1 MDLKTA
7 LFISQEIT
15 PYLPETVQ
23 SILGRD
29 VPQSLQDNGV
39 EVRTFMP
46 KYSVINERRNQLHE
60 VIRLSGLNIVIDDT
74 DHPLIIKVA
83 TMQHSRMQVYFIDN
97 DDYFMGQKKGILETD
112 AYPEDNDER
121 TMFFTRGVIETVRK
135 LRWVPSMVHCSGWIT
150 ALTPLYIRRRYADD
164 PVLAQSKIVYSLFGF
179 DVPRQ
184 FDSRMLEKLAGQG
197 HLYATD
203 VDSAE
208 IVKTTARLAQKGY
221 GPEIF
226 TPKNMNFADIDQV
239 APDQKFDFV
248 LADLGVS
255 SMQIDNPERG
265 FSFKTDAPLDL
276 RLNQAS
282 GKTAAERLLEL
293 TERELIDILVINS
306 DEPYAEK
313 IAKQMMIKLWR
324 GEYIQTTKQLYATIE
339 KALEFLPKREQKEAV
354 KKSCQR
360 VFQALRIDVNCEF
373 EVLESFLEK
382 LPYCMN
388 EGGRVA
394 ILTFHSGEDR
404 MVKKAFKQFKN
415 LGIFS
420 QISDEVIRPA
430 PEECFKNPRAHSTK
444 LRWAIRSDI

>member
-1 MDLKTA
+1 MDEFIKTPNQDGQSPVEHKRRVRYQGTHPRRYEEKYKELNPEKYQA
-7 LFISQEIT
+7 DVEKIIQQGKT
-15 PYLPETVQ
+15 PAGMHIPIMV
-23 SILGRD
+23 
-29 VPQSLQDNGV
+29 
-39 EVRTFMP
+39 
-46 KYSVINERRNQLHE
+46 NE
-60 VIRLSGLNIVIDDT
+60 
-74 DHPLIIKVA
+74 
-83 TMQHSRMQVYFIDN
+83 
-97 DDYFMGQKKGILETD
+97 ILE
-112 AYPEDNDER
+112 
-121 TMFFTRGVIETVRK
+121 
-135 LRWVPSMVHCSGWIT
+135 
-150 ALTPLYIRRRYADD
+150 
-164 PVLAQSKIVYSLFGF
+164 VLAIQPGEIGMDATLGYGGHT
-179 DVPRQ
+179 
-184 FDSRMLEKLAGQG
+184 SRMLEKLAGQG

-226 TPKNMNFADIDQV
+226 TPKNMNFADIDKV
-239 APDQKFDFV
+239 APGQKFDFV

-293 TERELIDILVINS
+293 TERELIDLLVINS

-420 QISDEVIRPA
+420 QISDEVIRPT